1 MPKLRFF
8 NYLFTFSNFVKA
20 KNVNKLLNV
29 VECLVLSSS
38 RLVNNT
44 IGVDLLVSAEN
55 KFFFNYFTQNFFCQK
70 NKKYNNNDYNLP
82 YKSAE
87 VILGLKPYE

>member
-29 VECLVLSSS
+29 VECHVLSSS

-55 KFFFNYFTQNFFCQK
+55 KVFSQLFYSNFFVK
-70 NKKYNNNDYNLP
+70 LKKKYYYNLP

>member
-55 KFFFNYFTQNFFCQK
+55 KFFSQQFYSKIFLSKKK
-70 NKKYNNNDYNLP
+70 NNTINDYNLP

>member
-55 KFFFNYFTQNFFCQK
+55 KFFFQLFYSKFFCQK

>member
-55 KFFFNYFTQNFFCQK
+55 KFFSQLFYSKNFLL
-70 NKKYNNNDYNLP
+70 KKNNDYNLP